1 MGMQTILSPTHR
13 CSTDKASHGE
23 LVYNGGVQNQSCDLF
38 SNHLFWCTDPTGAVS

>member
-23 LVYNGGVQNQSCDLF
+23 LVYNGGVQNHSCDLF